1 MSTLEN
7 STFWDFPL
15 ALCEEDLS
23 GVQQYL
29 AALQAQ
35 GITDFRAFFA
45 GHPEEMKA
53 CIGKANAVSANRRF
67 LSLLGI
73 QAASEFQEHLDIF
86 FPPDTYPYFQEV
98 LACLAE
104 GRTEYESEWMFR
116 NRQGQVKHVVFR
128 MVLAPGYEASFGKA
142 YLSLLDITERKNAE
156 EALRQ
161 SELQYRSTID
171 SIHDYIHVVDADC
184 RLLLVNQSLQ
194 DWLKKNRNGH
204 PILGRTVFEVFPFLP
219 QAVRSEYEQVF
230 RTGQILI
237 TEECNEVYGNIIH
250 SETRKIPVRGDGTVS
265 RVITIIRDFTQRKE
279 MEKKLHT
286 SLAEKEILLRELH
299 HRVKNHLEMIG
310 NLLHLPEE
318 YSRQADPARI
328 LADCRQRVKTVAM
341 IHDRLHQARDLD
353 EVELSA
359 FLRELAGDI
368 FQSFPASLGQIR
380 LQFQLH
386 PILVPVDQAICCG
399 MILNELLSNALQ
411 YAFPEQRSGEIQ
423 IHLSQKQGLITMV
436 LTDDG
441 VGIPKG
447 FYLKSLKSFGLN
459 LVLSLAHQLAAEIK
473 LDASRGTAFTLQFLP
488 RKIAEAAPSP
498 E

>member
-1 MSTLEN
+1 VSTLEN

-29 AALQAQ
+29 AALQTQ
-35 GITDFRAFFA
+35 GITDFRAYFA
-45 GHPEEMKA
+45 THPQSLRA
-53 CIGKANAVSANRRF
+53 CIGKMKTVSANRRF
-67 LSLLGI
+67 LSLVGI
-73 QAASEFQEHLDIF
+73 DTVGEFQDHIDIF
-86 FPPDTYPYFQEV
+86 FPPDTYPLFQEV

-104 GRTEYESEWMFR
+104 GRREYESEWMFC
-116 NRQGQVKHVVFR
+116 NRQGQEKHVVFR
-128 MVLAPGYEASFGKA
+128 MVLAPGYESSFGKA
-142 YLSLLDITERKNAE
+142 CLSLLDITERKNAE

-194 DWLKKNRNGH
+194 DWLKKNRKGR
-204 PILGRTVFEVFPFLP
+204 PVLGRPLFEVFPFLP
-219 QAVRSEYEQVF
+219 QTVRSEYEQVF

-237 TEECNEVYGNIIH
+237 TEECNEVYGNIIY
-250 SETRKIPVRGDGTVS
+250 SETRKIPVRRDGAVS

-279 MEKKLHT
+279 MEKKLHA

-310 NLLHLPEE
+310 NLLHWPEE

-328 LADCRQRVKTVAM
+328 LADCRQRVKTVAL
-341 IHDRLHQARDLD
+341 IHDRLYQARDLD

-386 PILVPVDQAICCG
+386 PVSVPVDQAICFG

-411 YAFPEQRSGEIQ
+411 YAFPEQRSGQIQ

-436 LTDDG
+436 LADDG

-459 LVLSLAHQLAAEIK
+459 LVLSLAHQLGAEIK

-488 RKIAEAAPSP
+488 RKIAEAASSP